1 MGRIQSSRITGD
13 TNIVLTGE
21 SPCVYNGVILTP
33 TDTISAAIT
42 VSSTASTTSTVSS
55 IYADNT
61 GTGTTNLVARYV
73 CTPSSTIEFHYT
85 DGLLCRSGLRVE
97 CSSWTNLEAFV
108 LHS

>member
-42 VSSTASTTSTVSS
+42 VS

-108 LHS
+108 LPS

>member
-1 MGRIQSSRITGD
+1 MGRIQTSRITGD
-13 TNIVLTGE
+13 TNIVPTAE
-21 SPCVYNGVILTP
+21 SPCVYNGIILTP
-33 TDTISAAIT
+33 TDTIGAAVT
-42 VSSTASTTSTVSS
+42 VS

-85 DGLLCRSGLRVE
+85 DGMLCRSGLRVE